1 MSPFLQVLLSLFGA
15 ALLGNIIGWCARR
28 IVAVRD
34 EKMLIGQHRQET
46 AKLQKELVAERDERY
61 AERSTL
67 EQKITQLELEADD
80 NDRLNQTI
88 EASEKEIAALRAESR
103 SLQQEVAEKA
113 DKVRILE
120 EKSQTQTQ
128 TAGQQAQQQ
137 AQQQHRQQPGQQRIA
152 PGDFSAAQA
161 SPANAPQVQVDS
173 VAARDVDLNRY
184 ALGSVASG
192 AADLEVDD
200 DIADLTSDLSS
211 VLTPELKS
219 ELGSD
224 AGVQAPSASGQTSG
238 EGLFSRFNRKKK
250 S

>member
-34 EKMLIGQHRQET
+34 EKALMEQHRREYS
-46 AKLQKELVAERDERY
+46 KLQKELVTERDERV
-61 AERSTL
+61 AERSTY
-67 EQKITQLELEADD
+67 EQKISRLELEAED

-113 DKVRILE
+113 DKVRRLE
-120 EKSQTQTQ
+120 EVSQTRTE
-128 TAGQQAQQQ
+128 TTGQQL
-137 AQQQHRQQPGQQRIA
+137 PGQQRIPA
-152 PGDFSAAQA
+152 GVYLAERGSASNAQ
-161 SPANAPQVQVDS
+161 QVQGAVSGRDVDLNRS
-173 VAARDVDLNRY
+173 VDLNRY

-211 VLTPELKS
+211 VLTPELQA

-224 AGVQAPSASGQTSG
+224 TGIQTSPSATGQASGA
-238 EGLFSRFNRKKK
+238 GLFSRFNRK
-250 S
+250 